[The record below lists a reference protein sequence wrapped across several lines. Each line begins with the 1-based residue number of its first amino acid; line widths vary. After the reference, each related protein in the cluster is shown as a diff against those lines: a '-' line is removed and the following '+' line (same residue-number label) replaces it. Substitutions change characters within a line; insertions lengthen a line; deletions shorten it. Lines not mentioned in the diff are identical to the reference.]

1 MKRTKHIW
9 RSMWNRCGGLKG
21 DVKGAA
27 KYKGI
32 ITVCDRWRSFE
43 NFISDMGLAPEGYSL
58 DRIEK
63 LIDSK
68 DEYNEIYLVGDV
80 FSIIDVE
87 TCEDLKELCFELWSI
102 EEEDYSIEEILKY

>member
-1 MKRTKHIW
+1 MKI
-9 RSMWNRCGGLKG
+9 
-21 DVKGAA
+21 
-27 KYKGI
+27 
-32 ITVCDRWRSFE
+32 
-43 NFISDMGLAPEGYSL
+43 FIAEGYREDIQETNKIKRLFICENEEDTISKTNISSALNKNFTISL

-87 TCEDLKELCFELWSI
+87 TCEDLKELCYELWSI
-102 EEEDYSIEEILKY
+102 EEEDYNIEEILKY